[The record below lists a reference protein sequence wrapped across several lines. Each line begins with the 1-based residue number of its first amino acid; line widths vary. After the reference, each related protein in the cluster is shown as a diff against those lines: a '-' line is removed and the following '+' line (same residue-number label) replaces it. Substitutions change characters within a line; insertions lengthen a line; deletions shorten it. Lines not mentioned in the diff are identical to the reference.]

1 MNQPIRFT
9 ARAPRTRLGRIVKWL
24 FIGFNLLM
32 LTLALANCGL
42 VLPYVAA
49 EDPEVAM
56 GAGMFGAMLAL
67 GLWGLWP
74 VGAVVLGIAVL
85 LTRGRLL
92 VIEQPAPANNPPG
105 NPPGA

>member
-1 MNQPIRFT
+1 VNQPIRFT

-24 FIGFNLLM
+24 FIAFNLLM

-49 EDPEVAM
+49 DDPEVAM

-67 GLWGLWP
+67 GLGGCGLW
-74 VGAVVLGIAVL
+74 
-85 LTRGRLL
+85 
-92 VIEQPAPANNPPG
+92 APWCWASPCCSR
-105 NPPGA
+105 AASCW